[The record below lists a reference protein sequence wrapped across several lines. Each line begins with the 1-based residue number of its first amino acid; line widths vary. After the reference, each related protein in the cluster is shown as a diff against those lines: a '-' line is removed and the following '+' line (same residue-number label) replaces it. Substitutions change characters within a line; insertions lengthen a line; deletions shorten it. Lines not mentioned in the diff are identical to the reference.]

1 MMKSYRHQVKSHRA
15 KVTPVKEKIQ
25 KILPMIN
32 LSRAPSRPEDSRTT
46 GKRLADVIQRPWI
59 PCQECLKEEKT
70 NPWWLHLPWTSPGK
84 RHHSKI
90 PWCGNHKGLTLEQ
103 ALSSHSCRGRQ
114 DQCFHAPQPQSQP
127 DHDSDKLLQRHGSA
141 YQDKLQWHGSAHP
154 DQLQWHGSAHPDK
167 LQWHGSA
174 YSDKL
179 QWHGSAHS
187 DKLQWHGSVHS
198 DKLQWHG
205 SAHSDKLQWHGSV
218 HSDKLQWQLVS

>member
-15 KVTPVKEKIQ
+15 KVTPVKKKIQ

-46 GKRLADVIQRPWI
+46 GNRLADVIQRPWI

-90 PWCGNHKGLTLEQ
+90 PWCENHKGLTLGQ

-114 DQCFHAPQPQSQP
+114 DQCLHAPQPQSQP
-127 DHDSDKLLQRHGSA
+127 FTIQTNCYKGMVRPIKTNCNGMVRPIQTNYNGMVRPIQTNCNGIVRSIQTNCNGMVRSIMEMLPPCGILTSSTCLTPWRRCRGVRNAESCRTTVPQA
-141 YQDKLQWHGSAHP
+141 
-154 DQLQWHGSAHPDK
+154 
-167 LQWHGSA
+167 
-174 YSDKL
+174 
-179 QWHGSAHS
+179 
-187 DKLQWHGSVHS
+187 
-198 DKLQWHG
+198 
-205 SAHSDKLQWHGSV
+205 
-218 HSDKLQWQLVS
+218 VSLRL